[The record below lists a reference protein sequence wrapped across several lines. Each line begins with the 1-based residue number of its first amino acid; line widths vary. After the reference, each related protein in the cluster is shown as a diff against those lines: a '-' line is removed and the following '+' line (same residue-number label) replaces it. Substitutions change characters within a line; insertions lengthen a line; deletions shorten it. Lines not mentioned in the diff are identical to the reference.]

1 MCSPLA
7 FIHFII
13 KSPAY
18 VTWLQERIMF
28 WVAAVRDSRGSSDFP
43 SSPWMQ
49 VDLQLYLLGVPNPND
64 TMAKQMM
71 SLPCSDQLHLGSRCQ
86 WKCALCGLSGKPCA
100 DQAKI
105 TGHAILS
112 FWLRPLCIRLIRVRS
127 SVKWPMFLCNVSLI
141 ASWHTTWGLD
151 RTSRIRGTVS
161 CWKRWTDCGLSLP
174 EYRRSVLSGG

>member
-1 MCSPLA
+1 
-7 FIHFII
+7 
-13 KSPAY
+13 
-18 VTWLQERIMF
+18 
-28 WVAAVRDSRGSSDFP
+28 
-43 SSPWMQ
+43 MQ

-127 SVKWPMFLCNVSLI
+127 SVK
-141 ASWHTTWGLD
+141 
-151 RTSRIRGTVS
+151 
-161 CWKRWTDCGLSLP
+161 
-174 EYRRSVLSGG
+174 